1 MMSNRKSH
9 KEEDKVIKSLHDWM
23 QHYEIDEVDIDR
35 LSRMKSTKMVSGVEL
50 ANKAMDSIVNKRKEN
65 KEN

>member
-35 LSRMKSTKMVSGVEL
+35 LSRMKSTKRVSGVEL